1 MSLFGKKYPDN
12 RDDDSR
18 DFEDVYAGPGM
29 MGETGY
35 NDPDTPED
43 PEEPEE
49 PEKPEEP
56 EPAEKPVKPRV
67 MNRPRRTI
75 TGKVYAG
82 PGMMG
87 GDAYDPEP
95 EYRSVYAG
103 PPAKKESWIK
113 RLFSRKK

>member
-1 MSLFGKKYPDN
+1 MGIFSKQYPDN
-12 RDDDSR
+12 KKEEDPSE
-18 DFEDVYAGPGM
+18 FEDVYAGPGM

-35 NDPDTPED
+35 NDPEAPED
-43 PEEPEE
+43 PDEPEE
-49 PEKPEEP
+49 PEGPEEP
-56 EPAEKPVKPRV
+56 GPV
-67 MNRPRRTI
+67 RPQTTSRPKRTV

-87 GDAYDPEP
+87 GGIYDPEP

-103 PPAKKESWIK
+103 PPVKKESWLK